1 MQTVVAT
8 TTVAQAT
15 HACGGS
21 GMRPTGCHAAQ
32 VPKVAISR
40 KVVIAILRYNQTI
53 VLVADEMIDQS
64 ASVWLPSPGFEGG
77 TVRFRAVSER
87 PAKPYAISREKVGLN
102 PKSKMRCRLAIA
114 ENSRHTAISAS
125 DRLARA
131 KIGRASCRARVCQ
144 KG

>member
-53 VLVADEMIDQS
+53 FLVADEMIDQS
-64 ASVWLPSPGFEGG
+64 ASVWMPSPVFECG
-77 TVRFRAVSER
+77 TVRFQAVSER
-87 PAKPYAISREKVGLN
+87 LAKPIDIWREK
-102 PKSKMRCRLAIA
+102 
-114 ENSRHTAISAS
+114 E
-125 DRLARA
+125 
-131 KIGRASCRARVCQ
+131 IG
-144 KG
+144 GTHY

>member
-1 MQTVVAT
+1 MQTVVAI

-77 TVRFRAVSER
+77 TARFRAVRDRPPKPSE
-87 PAKPYAISREKVGLN
+87 N
-102 PKSKMRCRLAIA
+102 PRRTCGRKQKSKTRI
-114 ENSRHTAISAS
+114 
-125 DRLARA
+125 
-131 KIGRASCRARVCQ
+131 RVDL
-144 KG
+144 